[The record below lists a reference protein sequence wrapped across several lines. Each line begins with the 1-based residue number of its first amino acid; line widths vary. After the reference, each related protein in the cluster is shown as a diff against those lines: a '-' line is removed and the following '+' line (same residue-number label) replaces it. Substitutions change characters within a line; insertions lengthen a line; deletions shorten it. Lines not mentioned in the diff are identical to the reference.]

1 MASRNDDRDRPV
13 PRGQRQEPDYDDDD
27 RRPRRGGYQRQ
38 GIGEAVAKS
47 FIRSIASSL
56 GRILV
61 RTITGR
67 MR

>member
-1 MASRNDDRDRPV
+1 MASRNDGRDRSP
-13 PRGQRQEPDYDDDD
+13 PRRQEQDYDEPA
-27 RRPRRGGYQRQ
+27 PRRRSGGYQRQ

-56 GRILV
+56 GRILAK
-61 RTITGR
+61 TLTGR

>member
-1 MASRNDDRDRPV
+1 MTNRP
-13 PRGQRQEPDYDDDD
+13 QD
-27 RRPRRGGYQRQ
+27 RRTRMPAEEPQDDYQPQRRRGGYQRQ
-38 GIGEAVAKS
+38 SMGEAVTKS

-67 MR
+67 VR

>member
-1 MASRNDDRDRPV
+1 MASRNDGRDRPP
-13 PRGQRQEPDYDDDD
+13 PRRQEPDYDDPPP
-27 RRPRRGGYQRQ
+27 RRRGGYQRQ
-38 GIGEAVAKS
+38 SIGEAVAKS

>member
-1 MASRNDDRDRPV
+1 MASRNDGRDRPP
-13 PRGQRQEPDYDDDD
+13 PRRQEPDYDDPPP
-27 RRPRRGGYQRQ
+27 RRRGGYQRQ
-38 GIGEAVAKS
+38 GIGEAMAKS

>member
-1 MASRNDDRDRPV
+1 MASRNDGRDRPP
-13 PRGQRQEPDYDDDD
+13 PRRQEPDYDDPPP
-27 RRPRRGGYQRQ
+27 RRRGGYQRQ

-56 GRILV
+56 GRILAK
-61 RTITGR
+61 TLTGR

>member
-1 MASRNDDRDRPV
+1 MANRNDGRDRSP
-13 PRGQRQEPDYDDDD
+13 PRRQEPDYDDPP
-27 RRPRRGGYQRQ
+27 PRRRSGGGYQRQ
-38 GIGEAVAKS
+38 GLGEAVAKS

>member
-1 MASRNDDRDRPV
+1 MASRNDGRDRPP
-13 PRGQRQEPDYDDDD
+13 PRRQEPDYDDPPP
-27 RRPRRGGYQRQ
+27 RRRGGYQRQ

-67 MR
+67 LR

>member
-1 MASRNDDRDRPV
+1 MTKKQDDSDYPAGPQDRMQTAYGSQQP
-13 PRGQRQEPDYDDDD
+13 
-27 RRPRRGGYQRQ
+27 RGGYQRQ
-38 GIGEAVAKS
+38 GIAEAAAKS

-67 MR
+67 IR

>member
-1 MASRNDDRDRPV
+1 MASRNDGRDPSP
-13 PRGQRQEPDYDDDD
+13 PRRQQQDYDEPP
-27 RRPRRGGYQRQ
+27 PRRRSGGYQRQ

-56 GRILV
+56 GRILAK
-61 RTITGR
+61 TLTGR

>member
-1 MASRNDDRDRPV
+1 MAGRNDGRERAP
-13 PRGQRQEPDYDDDD
+13 PRRQQQDYDEPA
-27 RRPRRGGYQRQ
+27 PRRRSSGGYQRQ

-56 GRILV
+56 GRILMK
-61 RTITGR
+61 TITGR

>member
-1 MASRNDDRDRPV
+1 MASRNDDRDRPP
-13 PRGQRQEPDYDDDD
+13 PRRQEPDYDDQPP
-27 RRPRRGGYQRQ
+27 RRRGGYQRQ
-38 GIGEAVAKS
+38 GIGEAMAKS

>member
-1 MASRNDDRDRPV
+1 MAGRNDSRDRPP
-13 PRGQRQEPDYDDDD
+13 PRRQEPDYDDPPP
-27 RRPRRGGYQRQ
+27 RRRGGYQRQ
-38 GIGEAVAKS
+38 GLGEAMAKS

>member
-1 MASRNDDRDRPV
+1 MTKKQDDSDYPAGPQDRMQTPTA
-13 PRGQRQEPDYDDDD
+13 PSNR
-27 RRPRRGGYQRQ
+27 RRGGYQRQ
-38 GIGEAVAKS
+38 GIGEAAAKS

-67 MR
+67 IR

>member
-1 MASRNDDRDRPV
+1 MASRNDSRDRPT
-13 PRGQRQEPDYDDDD
+13 PRRPEPEYDDPAP
-27 RRPRRGGYQRQ
+27 RRRGGYQRQ
-38 GIGEAVAKS
+38 SLGEAATKS

-67 MR
+67 LR